1 MQHCLRGNV
10 DVLKQVKCPVCKARL
25 FDTEEGASGPV
36 YIKCSVCKKITK
48 IKLERGTP
56 PKTYRLT
63 EN

>member
-1 MQHCLRGNV
+1 M
-10 DVLKQVKCPVCKARL
+10 LKQVKCPGCKTRL
-25 FDTEEGASGPV
+25 FDTEEGASGPIH
-36 YIKCSVCKKITK
+36 IKCPVCKRINK